1 MGDPPGRDRT
11 AVTASRPVITAGWTL
26 SAIYMRF
33 LARPRMKTDDR
44 TVLEERIFPALYRN
58 PRVGRVLF
66 VGVSRFTSWYP
77 YLFLTRPGI
86 RFETADPSPDA
97 RAYGARK

>member
-1 MGDPPGRDRT
+1 M
-11 AVTASRPVITAGWTL
+11 
-26 SAIYMRF
+26 YMRF

-44 TVLEERIFPALYRN
+44 TVLEERIFAALYRN

-97 RAYGARK
+97 RAYGARKAHWTCRFENLVSHPEALSS